1 MAPRRAQLHLTQSF
15 TLSPIIGNSSYILNI
30 LKMVKKVMVSILRKE
45 VKVYRWRGS
54 TGNPGVFIQLCST
67 F

>member
-1 MAPRRAQLHLTQSF
+1 MAPRQAQLHLTQNL
-15 TLSPIIGNSSYILNI
+15 TLSPIIGNVSYILDF

-54 TGNPGVFIQLCST
+54 TGNPGVFIQLFST